1 MTFPAAN
8 FKSLMNLLPNNT
20 LKYVAIHNRYESETQ
35 VPQVFSEPPLNIS
48 PNGTRK
54 ECQRGVVPIKMAAEQ
69 NESGCSLYISGML
82 NGPSRIA
89 LPRSELKRAIVK
101 AQPADPWSL
110 HETTY
115 GLVVSFSRE
124 VDADKLIGCTN
135 FSDILQC
142 PVQVVK
148 FRACG
153 SHYQQSIFLHDV
165 PWAIP
170 LEDLSSALDK
180 QGINS
185 ATLDRCQSHI
195 RIKILEVADYEKLIR
210 EGLNFFGI
218 CRFNALPA
226 FTDRT
231 PDLYR
236 RITNPTRSR
245 SDVQLFPGSGWT
257 AAKDY
262 PQQPGKSILQCYRC
276 QGFWHMAAHCRQSP
290 RCVRCGDGHYVD
302 FCPRS
307 RNNPICCHCLGPH
320 HAGFRR
326 CPVRLQLLNATPI
339 SLTLSTDRLVI
350 GEDSS
355 SAHSNM
361 RAKAD
366 SPRQNQGKL
375 Q

>member
-1 MTFPAAN
+1 MA
-8 FKSLMNLLPNNT
+8 
-20 LKYVAIHNRYESETQ
+20 VER
-35 VPQVFSEPPLNIS
+35 
-48 PNGTRK
+48 NG
-54 ECQRGVVPIKMAAEQ
+54 
-69 NESGCSLYISGML
+69 SGCSLYISRML
-82 NGPSRIA
+82 NAPSRIG

-101 AQPADPWSL
+101 SQPAEPWSI
-110 HETTY
+110 HQTTY
-115 GLVVSFSRE
+115 GLVVSFSTE
-124 VDADKLIGCTN
+124 ADADKLIESIN
-135 FSDILQC
+135 FSDIFQC

-180 QGINS
+180 QGITS

-195 RIKILEVADYEKLIR
+195 RIKIPEVADYEKLIR
-210 EGLNFFGI
+210 EGLDFFGI

-226 FTDRT
+226 AVTDRT
-231 PDLYR
+231 PDFCR
-236 RITNPTRSR
+236 VIANPSMNLNEIQPVPAAVSAT
-245 SDVQLFPGSGWT
+245 
-257 AAKDY
+257 AKDY
-262 PQQPGKSILQCYRC
+262 SQQSGKSILQCYRC
-276 QGFWHMAAHCRQSP
+276 QGFWHMAANCRQSP
-290 RCVRCGDGHYVD
+290 RCVRCGDAHYVD

-320 HAGFRR
+320 HAGFRH

-339 SLTLSTDRLVI
+339 SLTLSADRLVI

-355 SAHSNM
+355 SAHSNT
-361 RAKAD
+361 RSKTN
-366 SPRQNQGKL
+366 SVPQNQVKL